1 MQLFNG
7 VSQSDIGLTLEGR
20 GAVLSTEL
28 SRRAGRNVSD
38 TDVILSVEEMVGI
51 LDAEVSKVKI
61 PELVEPSEEDFVNI
75 NADFPGLTQDEIAEN
90 IDIIAQIY
98 QDQVSALVVNS
109 ILDDS
114 RIMAEVS
121 RGAGDYYV
129 TIKDET
135 ITLAEMR
142 QY

>member
-1 MQLFNG
+1 M
-7 VSQSDIGLTLEGR
+7 
-20 GAVLSTEL
+20 
-28 SRRAGRNVSD
+28 SD